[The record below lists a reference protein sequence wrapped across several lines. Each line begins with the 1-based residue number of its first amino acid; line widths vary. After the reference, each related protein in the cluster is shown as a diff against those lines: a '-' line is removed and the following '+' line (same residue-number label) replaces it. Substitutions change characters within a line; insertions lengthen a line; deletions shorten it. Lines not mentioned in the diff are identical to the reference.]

1 MTTASN
7 RASAGSRARTPQT
20 VPSPSIVDALD
31 DGRMDAI
38 AECADYAASYWSS
51 IALAARRG
59 DKLTV
64 NVHLRQ
70 VGAIN
75 REVKS
80 LVQALGEEGVQ

>member
-1 MTTASN
+1 MTTAPNASTAGQ
-7 RASAGSRARTPQT
+7 RAPTALP
-20 VPSPSIVDALD
+20 PSVVDALD

-38 AECADYAASYWSS
+38 AECADYAASYWAS
-51 IALAARRG
+51 IGLAARRG

-75 REVKS
+75 REVKA
-80 LVQALGEEGVQ
+80 LVQSLGEGAP

>member
-1 MTTASN
+1 
-7 RASAGSRARTPQT
+7 
-20 VPSPSIVDALD
+20 
-31 DGRMDAI
+31 MDAI
-38 AECADYAASYWSS
+38 AECADYAGSYWAS

-75 REVKS
+75 REVKALFQS
-80 LVQALGEEGVQ
+80 LGGDGVQ